1 MNDSENSKPKQK
13 VGVIGV
19 VFMIYAMACA
29 GAFGIED
36 MIPFAGPGLTVVMLI
51 VIPFFWAVPNALIS
65 AELGSALPYEGGSYV
80 WVKRAFGEFWGFQSC
95 FGRLV
100 SYYVGVPIYVVLA
113 GDYMG
118 SLLNWN
124 DTYTYTFKLILIAIF
139 AFINYKGVKDVA
151 AVGTVLGIL
160 IVAAFACVIIIGFS
174 HAQYNPVEPFARE
187 DQSVIASVG
196 GALAIGMW
204 MYTGYESM
212 ANVAGELENPQ
223 VIPKALMIVVPL
235 IILTYVPTTIA
246 GLCSVGQWKS
256 WGTDGVS
263 YGDVAA
269 LAGSGW
275 AVFFVVVAFL
285 GQISTY
291 NSWMAT
297 SSRAF
302 LVLAE
307 DNLAPKIL
315 TKTNKNSVPIV
326 GWALMVALSV
336 LFASFSFDVIAILT
350 VTAILFPTSLM
361 MFAALKLRISEPDL
375 PRPFKVKLNN
385 FWFGALCMLVPL
397 TAFVALYL
405 NGLDYFVA
413 GCAMFIIG
421 PILYMIA
428 RKSLGGMT
436 KKDPE
441 HNPENPKT
449 KMPYGDMKRIAFFY
463 FMLGVL
469 VAIGYFFLNW
479 YEDPAYYIET
489 YGNEHIFN
497 LFMGGVVGTAAVSF
511 ILAIVFYGI
520 HKKKD
525 DATNRIDTK
534 QEGLK

>member
-1 MNDSENSKPKQK
+1 MKEEISRTKQK

-36 MIPFAGPGLTVVMLI
+36 MIPAAGPGLTVVMLI
-51 VIPFFWAVPNALIS
+51 VIPLFWAVPNALVS

-113 GDYMG
+113 GDYITG
-118 SLLNWN
+118 LVGWSS
-124 DTYTYTFKLILIAIF
+124 TASYIFKLVLIAIF
-139 AFINYKGVKDVA
+139 AFINYKGVRDVA
-151 AVGTVLGIL
+151 AVGTVLGLL
-160 IVAAFACVIIIGFS
+160 IVAAFACVIVIGFS
-174 HAQYNPVEPFARE
+174 HAQYNPVEPFAVE
-187 DQSVIASVG
+187 GQSVIMSMG

-246 GLCSVGQWKS
+246 GLCSVGQWES
-256 WGTDGVS
+256 WGTDGIS
-263 YGDVAA
+263 YGSVAA
-269 LAGSGW
+269 LAGPGW
-275 AVFFVVVAFL
+275 AIFFVVVAFM
-285 GQISTY
+285 GQIATY

-307 DNLAPKIL
+307 DKLAPKIL
-315 TKTNKNSVPIV
+315 TKTNKNGVPIV
-326 GWALMVALSV
+326 GWALMVLLSI

-361 MFAALKLRISEPDL
+361 MFAGLKLRISEPEL
-375 PRPFKVKLNN
+375 HRPFKVKLNT
-385 FWFGALCMLVPL
+385 FWFGVLCMLVPF
-397 TAFVALYL
+397 TAFIALYL

-413 GCAMFIIG
+413 GCAMFLVG
-421 PILYMIA
+421 PILYIIA
-428 RKSLGGMT
+428 RKRLGGLT
-436 KKDPE
+436 AVDPE
-441 HNPENPKT
+441 NNPENPNT
-449 KMPYGDMKRIAFFY
+449 GLPYGDFNRMAFFY
-463 FMLGVL
+463 LMLGVL
-469 VAIGYFFLNW
+469 VIIGFFFLRW
-479 YEDPAYYIET
+479 YEDPAYYIEV
-489 YGNEHIFN
+489 YGNSNIYN
-497 LFMGGVVGTAAVSF
+497 LFMGGVVATGIISIALAAVF
-511 ILAIVFYGI
+511 FVL
-520 HKKKD
+520 HRKKK
-525 DATNRIDTK
+525 
-534 QEGLK
+534 